1 MLVQGWLG
9 RAAAARPDHIALRT
23 GEGDWTYAHLLSAA
37 QLGACELTALGVGA
51 GERVA
56 IALPADLGFAQ
67 ALHACLLLGAVAV
80 PLAVRSPAA
89 ERARL
94 SGGARLVLEEP
105 LPHPKGGSPG
115 GRAPPQ
121 RSASAMHDLDA
132 TAAVIYTSGTS
143 SAPRPV
149 ELTYGNFL
157 WSALGSAVALGVDA
171 ADRWLWALPVW
182 HVSGLSILLRSA
194 IYGTTAV
201 VLERFEDERVLHA
214 LREERITLLS
224 LVATTL
230 ARLLDA

>member
-9 RAAAARPDHIALRT
+9 RAAAARPDHIALCT
-23 GEGDWTYAHLLSAA
+23 GEGDWTYAQLLRAA
-37 QLGACELTALGVGA
+37 ELGAHELQAAGVQA

-56 IALPADLGFAQ
+56 IALPAGLGFAQ

-80 PLAVRSPAA
+80 PLDVRAPAA

-94 SGGARLVLEEP
+94 SADARLVLEEP
-105 LPHPKGGSPG
+105 LPLPASGSSA
-115 GRAPPQ
+115 GRPFAPQ
-121 RSASAMHDLDA
+121 HAGTAHDLDA
-132 TAAVIYTSGTS
+132 AAAVIHTSGTS

-157 WSALGSAVALGVDA
+157 WSALGSAVALGLGH
-171 ADRWLWALPVW
+171 ADRWLCALPVW

-201 VLERFEDERVLHA
+201 VHERFEEDRVLHA
-214 LREERITLLS
+214 LREEGITLIS

-230 ARLLDA
+230 SRLL